1 MPDASDDGL
10 LELAKVASMAQ
21 HAIEMTGKLT
31 TVQNTLADKT
41 LENKMKWDA
50 LNDKYD
56 VLYKKFGAFEKKHEA
71 LEIKFATAEKD
82 LEEVITFLKT
92 QFPEDEEGPPALGAA
107 DLHELDAPDSMPHL
121 ERMYTTYQ
129 KANEAQR
136 ALPLI
141 QPESMTKL
149 IGAVL
154 REGYTG
160 SAYAR
165 DFPHPNAPS

>member
-1 MPDASDDGL
+1 
-10 LELAKVASMAQ
+10 MAQ
-21 HAIEMTGKLT
+21 HAVEKTEKLT
-31 TVQNTLADKT
+31 TVQNTLASQT
-41 LENKMKWDA
+41 LQNKMKWDA

-56 VLYKKFGAFEKKHEA
+56 ELYKKFDAFEKKHEA

-82 LEEVITFLKT
+82 LGEVIGFLKRE
-92 QFPEDEEGPPALGAA
+92 FPVDEEEGPPALGAVHAA
-107 DLHELDAPDSMPHL
+107 DQHELDAPDSMPPL
-121 ERMYTTYQ
+121 ERVYTTYQ

-141 QPESMTKL
+141 PPESMTKL

-160 SAYAR
+160 SEYAR

>member
-1 MPDASDDGL
+1 
-10 LELAKVASMAQ
+10 
-21 HAIEMTGKLT
+21 
-31 TVQNTLADKT
+31 
-41 LENKMKWDA
+41 MKWDA

-56 VLYKKFGAFEKKHEA
+56 ELYKKFDAFEKKHEA
-71 LEIKFATAEKD
+71 LEIKYATAEKD
-82 LEEVITFLKT
+82 LEEVIAFLKE

-141 QPESMTKL
+141 PPESMTKL
-149 IGAVL
+149 VGAVL
-154 REGYTG
+154 RNGYIG
-160 SAYAR
+160 SECPR
-165 DFPHPNAPS
+165 SRNFPHPNAPS